1 MLAIMTRLQLL
12 AKEMDRYL
20 GTKAM
25 GSAEIEFRDMH
36 AQQLESW
43 SVGVRCL
50 EEAVG
55 RRSVPGIKASRRDLL
70 LSLRTFKDNLIWEAG
85 RSSMNIYHQKVQGK
99 KRQWEYQRA
108 LDQGKKFLEV
118 SRIKYLQEDHME
130 QCNP

>member
-12 AKEMDRYL
+12 NKEVDRYL

-25 GSAEIEFRDMH
+25 GSAEIEFREMH

-43 SVGVRCL
+43 SAGVRRL

-55 RRSVPGIKASRRDLL
+55 RGSVPGVKESRRDLL
-70 LSLRTFKDNLIWEAG
+70 LSLQTFKDNLIWEAG
-85 RSSMNIYHQKVQGK
+85 RSSMNIYRQKVRGK
-99 KRQWEYQRA
+99 EE
-108 LDQGKKFLEV
+108 GMGIPEGFEV

-130 QCNP
+130 QYNP